1 MPQYSGMWT
10 LSQASQAV
18 KNQTWTGLP
27 PSVVEYLVVA
37 GGGSGGGAILTS
49 TGSGG
54 GGGGGFLA
62 GHVGITAGSSY
73 TVTVGAGGVG
83 SSIVQGTSGANSV
96 FGSITSTGG
105 GAGGNQRP
113 SGTTEVTGL
122 SGGSGGGGSSTNT
135 LDPGPAG
142 SGINGQG
149 NAGGTGTYTSS
160 AYGGGG
166 GGGAG
171 TVGSNGT
178 STAGGNGGA
187 GIASAISGTVTAYAG
202 GGGGGTYTSGTL
214 GTGGVG
220 GGGSAARGGTTAS
233 GTVNTGGGG
242 GGNGGTGTATA
253 GGNGGSG
260 IVIIRY
266 PGTTQ
271 FFTGGAV
278 TYANGYIV
286 HTFYVTDTLAPTTP
300 TAISTSDY
308 QISRSL
314 RFNDADSAYLNR
326 TPASATNQKTW
337 TWSGWVKR
345 TGPTNPTNAVLPFLG
360 VTNAGNDAGFFVI
373 GALGDVISIQGWN
386 TVHLRTTA
394 VYRDYSAWYHIVVAF
409 DTTQAT
415 AANRLK
421 LYVNGVQ
428 ETAFSFNT
436 PPTLN
441 ADYPINGN
449 VAHNIF
455 SETGVGSY
463 ELGGYLT
470 EVNFIDGQQLTPSS
484 FGETNSNTGVWG
496 PKAYTG
502 TYGTNGFYLNFSDN
516 SNTTAATLGKDY
528 SGNGNNWTPNNFSV
542 TAGVGNDS
550 MVDTPTPYGTDTGVG
565 GEVRGN
571 YCTINPLGTNTGTQP
586 TISNGNLQMTLGVAQ
601 LIRLGTISVT
611 SGKWYWEVVY
621 TAATNFDG
629 MVGIATPDTTLNTF
643 VGNTAKSFG
652 YYYDG
657 TTYNNGN
664 PVSYGSSWTTGDV
677 IGVALDMDNGAIY
690 FSKNGTFQASGI
702 PTSGAAK
709 SGAAFTTLGG
719 LTIAPAYNGYGGT
732 QVINHG
738 QRPFAYTAPNG
749 FKALC
754 TTNLPTPAIGASA
767 PSRASKFFNTV
778 LWTGDGAQTRS
789 ITGVGF
795 QPDFTWMKIR
805 ADTPQDHQL
814 YDAVRGAGAGKNLST
829 NTTAAEGTVN
839 SYLDSDYGYLS
850 SFDSDG
856 FSVNDGA
863 VATTGGYVNYSART
877 YVAWNWKA
885 SNATAVTNTSG
896 TITSS
901 VRANLTSGFSIVTYT
916 GTGAN
921 ATVGHGLGVAPSM
934 VIVKNRVSTDVWCVY
949 HASIGPTQFLILNRT
964 DAAATL
970 SSVWNNTAPTSS
982 VINIGTLAD
991 VNTNASTY
999 VAYCFAPVEGYSAF
1013 GSYTGNGSADGPFVH
1028 TGFRPAMIWTKQSNT
1043 TGPWNVLDNK
1053 RGPYNVN
1060 QPYLQQNST
1069 NTEATVDYVDFLSN
1083 GFKIRYD
1090 GASPNASSDTIIYIA
1105 FAENPF
1111 KYSLAR

>member
-1 MPQYSGMWT
+1 MWT
-10 LSQASQAV
+10 LSQVSQAV
-18 KNQTWTGLP
+18 KNQTWTGNFP

-37 GGGSGGGAILTS
+37 GGGSGGGNNSAS
-49 TGSGG
+49 AAQTGGGG

-105 GAGGNQRP
+105 GAGGAQP
-113 SGTTEVTGL
+113 TAGTTYVTGL
-122 SGGSGGGGSSTNT
+122 SGGSGGGGSSTSALN
-135 LDPGPAG
+135 PGPGG

-160 AYGGGG
+160 VYGGGG

-202 GGGGGTYTSGTL
+202 GGGAGTYTSGTL

-220 GGGSAARGGTTAS
+220 GGGNAARGGTSGS

-242 GGNGGTGTATA
+242 GGNGGTGTAKA

-300 TAISTSDY
+300 TAIATSDY

-314 RFNDADSAYLNR
+314 RFNSADTAYLAR
-326 TPASATNQKTW
+326 SQTTGSTQKA

-345 TGPTNPTNAVLPFLG
+345 SALTIGSFSTLFSAGSANTDSLTFSNTGDTLRFFLNG
-360 VTNAGNDAGFFVI
+360 SLSADLVTTQIF
-373 GALGDVISIQGWN
+373 
-386 TVHLRTTA
+386 
-394 VYRDYSAWYHIVVAF
+394 RDPSAWYHIVVAI

-415 AANRLK
+415 AANRIK

-428 ETAFSFNT
+428 VTSFATEIYPTQNYTFTRLNT
-436 PPTLN
+436 SGYN
-441 ADYPINGN
+441 AELGSIG
-449 VAHNIF
+449 A
-455 SETGVGSY
+455 GSY
-463 ELGGYLT
+463 LSAYMT

-528 SGNGNNWTPNNFSV
+528 SGNGNNFTPNNFSV

-550 MVDTPTPYGTDTGVG
+550 LLDTPTPYGTDTGVG

-571 YCTINPLGTNTGTQP
+571 YCTLNPLDFGIGP
-586 TISNGNLQMTLGVAQ
+586 KVYSNGNLQIVFNSSSNSSVSV
-601 LIRLGTISVT
+601 GTISVS
-611 SGKWYWEVVY
+611 SGKWYWEVVP
-621 TAATNFDG
+621 TGTLANLIGVAN
-629 MVGIATPDTTLNTF
+629 ANTTSNSGKGGT
-643 VGNTAKSFG
+643 GG
-652 YYYDG
+652 YYYYDSG
-657 TTYNNGN
+657 QRYTPTSSGGA
-664 PVSYGSSWTTGDV
+664 YGSSYTTNDV
-677 IGVALDMDNGAIY
+677 IGVALDMDAGTITMY
-690 FSKNGTFQASGI
+690 KNNVSQGVMDS
-702 PTSGAAK
+702 SL
-709 SGAAFTTLGG
+709 SG
-719 LTIAPAYNGYGGT
+719 LTIQPALGNGTSGSGVAYT
-732 QVINHG
+732 VNFG
-738 QRPFAYTAPNG
+738 QRPFTYTAPSG

-767 PSRASKFFNTV
+767 SSRASDFFNTV

-805 ADTPQDHQL
+805 ADTPQDNQL

-829 NTTAAEGTVN
+829 NTTAIEGTVN
-839 SYLDSDYGYLS
+839 GYTDSDYGYLS

-885 SNATAVTNTSG
+885 SNATSVTNTSG
-896 TITSS
+896 TITST
-901 VRANLTSGFSIVTYT
+901 VRANPTSGFSVVRWT
-916 GTGAN
+916 GSSSN
-921 ATVGHGLGVAPSM
+921 NTVGHGLGVVPKFIITRAASEVQSWYCYHESLGRSAYLM
-934 VIVKNRVSTDVWCVY
+934 LDNSNASASYADYWGSTD
-949 HASIGPTQFLILNRT
+949 
-964 DAAATL
+964 
-970 SSVWNNTAPTSS
+970 PTSTVFGVFS
-982 VINIGTLAD
+982 GGAGGNNRSGQTMI
-991 VNTNASTY
+991 
-999 VAYCFAPVEGYSAF
+999 AYCFTSVEGYSAF
-1013 GSYTGNGSADGPFVH
+1013 GSYTGNGSSDGPFVH
-1028 TGFRPAMIWTKQSNT
+1028 TGFRPAYVMVKRSSSSGTNWQILDTKRST
-1043 TGPWNVLDNK
+1043 
-1053 RGPYNVN
+1053 YNVMAD
-1060 QPYLQQNST
+1060 YLYASAANA
-1069 NTEATVDYVDFLSN
+1069 EAYDTTVGIDSLSN
-1083 GFKIRYD
+1083 GFKITGTD
-1090 GASPNASSDTIIYIA
+1090 GNVNTNSATYIYMA